1 MKKLL
6 SLILS
11 MAVALP
17 LAACGSNSGSA
28 SSAAA
33 SAAAPAAAA
42 SSAAAPAASAN
53 AGAKKYAV
61 ILKTKN
67 TDFWSKMYSGI
78 EAEGKAKG
86 WQVDLY
92 TAKSDDDTEGQL
104 AILESCITKGYAGI
118 AIAPCSAV
126 NMITGVKEAN
136 SKGITIVNI
145 DEQFDPKQ
153 MESQGA
159 VCSAYIA
166 TDNKA
171 VGQKGAE
178 YLCSQIGAGSQ
189 VGVIEGKSG
198 NVSSEDR
205 AGGAKDAF
213 KAKGMKIVGDQ
224 CADWDMQKALDTAA
238 TWIQQYPDMKA
249 IYCCND
255 TMVMGAM
262 QAIINANKVGKIKI
276 CGTDGNTDAIKS
288 VSEKKLSATIA
299 QDSTS
304 IGSTALDKLV
314 DAVENPSKYKASS
327 QPEKTPINSVLIT
340 ADNAAQY
347 LK

>member
-6 SLILS
+6 CLILS
-11 MAVALP
+11 IAAALP
-17 LAACGSNSGSA
+17 LAACASGG
-28 SSAAA
+28 
-33 SAAAPAAAA
+33 AA
-42 SSAAAPAASAN
+42 SSAAAPAADSAN
-53 AGAKKYAV
+53 ADVKKYAV

-67 TDFWSKMYSGI
+67 TDFWSKMYTGI

-104 AILESCITKGYAGI
+104 AILESCLTKDYAGI

-136 SKGITIVNI
+136 GKGITIVNI
-145 DEQFDPKQ
+145 DEEFDPKQ

-159 VCSAYIA
+159 TCSAYIA

-171 VGQKGAE
+171 VGKKGAE
-178 YLCSQIGAGSQ
+178 FLCSQIDPNSQ

-205 AGGAKDAF
+205 AGGAKEAF

-238 TWIQQYPDMKA
+238 TWIQQYPDIKA

-255 TMVMGAM
+255 TMAMGAM

-276 CGTDGNTDAIKS
+276 CGTDGDTDAIKS
-288 VSEKKLSATIA
+288 VSENKLTATIA
-299 QDSTS
+299 QDSAA
-304 IGSTALDKLV
+304 IGSISLDKLV
-314 DAVENPSKYKASS
+314 DAVENPSKYKASCE
-327 QPEKTPINSVLIT
+327 PEKTPINSVLIT
-340 ADNAAQY
+340 AENAAQY

>member
-17 LAACGSNSGSA
+17 LAACGSNGGSA

-33 SAAAPAAAA
+33 SAGTPAAA
-42 SSAAAPAASAN
+42 SSAASAS

-126 NMITGVKEAN
+126 NMITGIKEAN
-136 SKGITIVNI
+136 GKGITIVNI

-159 VCSAYIA
+159 TCSAYIA

-171 VGQKGAE
+171 VGKKGAE
-178 YLCSQIGAGSQ
+178 YLCSQIDPGSQ

-288 VSEKKLSATIA
+288 VSEKKLTATIA

-304 IGSTALDKLV
+304 IGSTSLDTLV

-340 ADNAAQY
+340 TDNAAPY